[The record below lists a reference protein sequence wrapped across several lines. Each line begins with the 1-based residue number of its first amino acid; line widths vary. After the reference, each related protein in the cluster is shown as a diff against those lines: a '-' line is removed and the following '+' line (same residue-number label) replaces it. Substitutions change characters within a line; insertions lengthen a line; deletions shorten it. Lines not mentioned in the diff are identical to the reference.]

1 MELNNNT
8 LIIRGVTRQI
18 TRGSVTKTISDTN
31 WDAYITPVL
40 YPLWSSDRDK
50 LTIFEYSNGSSET
63 WKCDKQKYVRNHT
76 TGQYFWKDYQFTE
89 PTIENVRTFVTAV
102 REAFDAA
109 QSVET
114 TDIEDKL
121 NRILELEKGISLT
134 KVKIWRDFFLHSSD
148 WTMLEDAPVTAEEKA
163 QWKTWR
169 EKIRD
174 LPSQFTSANIN
185 LVQSL
190 KVPIDPK
197 VYKDNYLPYNDGVGY
212 LAKDDQYLVFP
223 EGNEDKYADMTY
235 AMEAYIRVALT
246 IHRPS
251 KLFDVSSP
259 SHITDPVEKLLK
271 NIEERQAAV
280 QKLKDLNS

>member
-8 LIIRGVTRQI
+8 LIVRGVTRQI

-76 TGQYFWKDYQFTE
+76 TGEYFWKDYQFTE
-89 PTIENVRTFVTAV
+89 PSIENVRTFVTAV

-109 QSVET
+109 QSVES
-114 TDIEDKL
+114 TDVEDKL

-148 WTMLEDAPVTAEEKA
+148 WTMLEDAPVTAEEKT

-185 LVQSL
+185 LIQSL

-212 LAKDDQYLVFP
+212 LAKDDQYLEFP
-223 EGNEDKYADMTY
+223 EGTENKYADMTY

-246 IHRPS
+246 IYRPS

-259 SHITDPVEKLLK
+259 SHITDPVERLLK
-271 NIEERQAAV
+271 SIEERQAAV